1 MRTGIVCVTVL
12 TGLAV
17 LYAGQGGESSH
28 EAVIKEMLTTLGQ
41 ATKILEGV
49 TDEPSAVA
57 ARPDLKKVGQ
67 HLGAL
72 RKQAAAL
79 KQPEKNEKDR
89 LEREYRNKFEDALK
103 KLRIESVRVK
113 AIPGGIEALKE
124 IAVEPQKKKDK
135 GKGKGK
141 KDKK

>member
-17 LYAGQGGESSH
+17 LYAGKAGESSH
-28 EAVIKEMLTTLGQ
+28 EAVVKEMLATLGQ
-41 ATKILEGV
+41 AAKILEGI

-57 ARPDLKKVGQ
+57 ARPDLKKVGL

-72 RKQAAAL
+72 RKKAEAL
-79 KQPEKNEKDR
+79 KQPDKNEKDR
-89 LEREYRNKFEDALK
+89 LEREYRSKFEDALK

-113 AIPGGIEALKE
+113 AIPGGPE
-124 IAVEPQKKKDK
+124 KD
-135 GKGKGK
+135 K
-141 KDKK
+141 KDKKYKK